1 MKTIILA
8 ISLTI
13 LNFTSFKTN
22 AQTYTTE
29 SKSSMD
35 RPINTQIVQCVY
47 IAMCVSTSE
56 RMLQFSAERPF
67 QPS

>member
-1 MKTIILA
+1 MSVYFRGICE
-8 ISLTI
+8 
-13 LNFTSFKTN
+13 
-22 AQTYTTE
+22 YTTE